1 MNSIF
6 HRTSIRKYQDRPVEP
21 EKNTQKFFMPVCKH
35 RLRLT
40 NSLGNSMW

>member
-21 EKNTQKFFMPVCKH
+21 EKSQKFFMPVCKH